1 MYDIAAQLWLGGVS
15 HTVLLFLAI
24 AIVGIITVRWIM
36 AQLRGC
42 QKQAT
47 DAQKVRN
54 RGESE
59 QIYMLVFNYQWR
71 SGRRGFGRYTLLLN
85 IHISINDST
94 LASVCY
100 RVIYMVRVGVRV
112 RLGLV

>member
-1 MYDIAAQLWLGGVS
+1 MQLWLGRVS
-15 HTVLLFLAI
+15 HTVLFLAI
-24 AIVGIITVRWIM
+24 AIVGIITVQWIM
-36 AQLRGC
+36 AQC

-85 IHISINDST
+85 IQISINDST
-94 LASVCY
+94 LTSICCA
-100 RVIYMVRVGVRV
+100 VIYMVRVG
-112 RLGLV
+112 

>member
-1 MYDIAAQLWLGGVS
+1 MYDVAAQLWLGGVS
-15 HTVLLFLAI
+15 HTVLFLAI
-24 AIVGIITVRWIM
+24 AIVGTITVRWIM

-47 DAQKVRN
+47 DAQKLRN

-85 IHISINDST
+85 IHT
-94 LASVCY
+94 QLLELVCKTFRKLY
-100 RVIYMVRVGVRV
+100 
-112 RLGLV
+112 